1 MDAIAL
7 LKADH
12 KAVEGKCVMFS
23 ALGNR
28 PFKAKAK
35 IVKEVIAALTKHA
48 AIEEALFYPAARER
62 LQDSGYLVLDCQAF
76 GAHPHPRSPDEPP
89 LNAMASA
96 IARPLDAMRDA
107 REAIVKQVRHKRK
120 S

>member
-12 KAVEGKCVMFS
+12 KAVEEKFVMFS

-28 PFKAKAK
+28 AFKAKAK
-35 IVKEVIAALTKHA
+35 IVREVIAALTKHA

-76 GAHPHPRSPDEPP
+76 GAHPPAPTVPRR
-89 LNAMASA
+89 AAA
-96 IARPLDAMRDA
+96 QRDG
-107 REAIVKQVRHKRK
+107 VRHRQALGCNA
-120 S
+120 